1 MSCSNERRARPREGR
16 RGRRPLR
23 SSALRPAVSSP
34 GRSQR
39 RDASP
44 PCIGPVVPLP
54 RAIRVC
60 RRCAEVRRIAQMEAL
75 RRGTGDGRM
84 GDLGGV
90 TVAPQVEIPRS
101 REIAREITPPE
112 RAGRSTVH
120 HAAPTVHAAPRVATK
135 LPPSPASSSSAAGAA
150 AKRGL
155 AAMSA
160 AAPRTA
166 AASGRPSGAPPPGRS
181 ASAPAPVTTSTA
193 FAGVLPSGYAE
204 GAICVQPPPAKRCKT

>member
-1 MSCSNERRARPREGR
+1 
-16 RGRRPLR
+16 
-23 SSALRPAVSSP
+23 
-34 GRSQR
+34 
-39 RDASP
+39 
-44 PCIGPVVPLP
+44 
-54 RAIRVC
+54 
-60 RRCAEVRRIAQMEAL
+60 MEAL
-75 RRGTGDGRM
+75 RRGTGDGWT

-90 TVAPQVEIPRS
+90 TVAPHVEIPRS

-135 LPPSPASSSSAAGAA
+135 LPPSPASSSVAAGAA